1 MSASLAVVGPHLWPC
16 LLSRLHRLALAVS
29 PFVWGTLIRAMPCR
43 SDEEVMQLHAV
54 IAVRSRAP
62 PENDGAGHAESDDDR
77 VSTEDDDDAELQLPV
92 KKKRNI
98 TTASY
103 VDVKRWVTG
112 DRAEMPE
119 EDIERELF

>member
-1 MSASLAVVGPHLWPC
+1 MSTEG
-16 LLSRLHRLALAVS
+16 
-29 PFVWGTLIRAMPCR
+29 
-43 SDEEVMQLHAV
+43 
-54 IAVRSRAP
+54 
-62 PENDGAGHAESDDDR
+62 DDR
-77 VSTEDDDDAELQLPV
+77 ADLPQLPV

-119 EDIERELF
+119 EDIERELFEEARALMHLSGLRKLPGHRGLDSDFAMWKKANHHSSRDVDHVVYRCPMRHRCKCKCSIRVSRGPDFVQLS

>member
-1 MSASLAVVGPHLWPC
+1 
-16 LLSRLHRLALAVS
+16 
-29 PFVWGTLIRAMPCR
+29 MPCR
-43 SDEEVMQLHAV
+43 SDEEDMQLHPN
-54 IAVRSRAP
+54 SEGTYPSTP
-62 PENDGAGHAESDDDR
+62 PENDGAGHAESDGDG

-119 EDIERELF
+119 EDIERELFEVCLVVC

>member
-1 MSASLAVVGPHLWPC
+1 
-16 LLSRLHRLALAVS
+16 
-29 PFVWGTLIRAMPCR
+29 MPCR
-43 SDEEVMQLHAV
+43 SDEEDMQLHAV
-54 IAVRSRAP
+54 RDPITPSTP
-62 PENDGAGHAESDDDR
+62 PRNDGAGHAKSDGDG

-98 TTASY
+98 TTESY

-119 EDIERELF
+119 EDIERELFEDIERELILLVG

>member
-1 MSASLAVVGPHLWPC
+1 
-16 LLSRLHRLALAVS
+16 
-29 PFVWGTLIRAMPCR
+29 MPCR
-43 SDEEVMQLHAV
+43 SDEEDMQLHAV
-54 IAVRSRAP
+54 LRGSIPSTP
-62 PENDGAGHAESDDDR
+62 PENDGARHAESDGDG

-119 EDIERELF
+119 EDIERELLEVCLVVC